1 MRSVAAVSGFS
12 LYANWI
18 KGWDYGLSLFMKTK
32 FFAFFLMAIGAVIL
46 LAQWSVV
53 TDRLVHE
60 EGADRPKEIT
70 YWSSSGDPSL
80 TRRIAQDF
88 MEENPD
94 VNVALHFRES
104 GSMGE
109 VIFVS
114 FLSGTPP
121 DIMDIPIS
129 QIRDYIAD
137 GMVRPI
143 DDLLEAELARNP
155 DYLELRLGRE
165 SEIFRWQ
172 TNPNDYYIRNRDRY
186 PEQAARLINMHNRVV
201 GFTQVGFPR
210 MMTFNQR
217 LFREAAEVFP
227 EAGLLD
233 EGGNPVPPATWS
245 ELLRVAKVITEY
257 GKTLEDGET
266 RPYGVVLQGRQPRDI
281 MRGITPLAAVAGS
294 IGFNFEGDA
303 WVPSREE
310 KAGFYEYEHPAF
322 LGALALLLQLE
333 ADGSVLPG
341 TAGRHFE
348 EPRTLIGEGRAAILI
363 EDWHAALRAA
373 ITVPINRRDI
383 GSAPIPVPDE
393 AFAERFG
400 LELGRGTNPA
410 PMGQGVTVITSG
422 AQHPEA
428 VWRWLHHGLS
438 VERQKRRMEMNLTLP
453 TTWEAA
459 ERIFQPQTEEDRKWG
474 EENLLPFQR
483 MAWEVFGESAIW
495 PIPPVHGPVRVDNP
509 ETILHRLFLEFQ
521 RSADKDIEQV
531 LAEAR
536 AGLGRFSQE
545 VNRDLAQRIKSGVHD
560 PGAFTFAGWDP
571 RNPTP
576 FFLEQR
582 NYVIE
587 GTDEVLTEVR
597 GDIPEEFRD
606 LTYGFIRSPGWPHLA
621 GILLLILMTI
631 LGFLAWR
638 AWKDWSGGNPLL
650 GQARREAK
658 EQWYAY
664 MFVFPAILSLFAF
677 ILYPSLYQFYLAM
690 HSGTGLGVLQTVG
703 WEHFRTI
710 FFFEDTRFWTEVVPN
725 TFRYMFLV
733 AAGEVL
739 IGLALAM
746 VLVLPFKA
754 NRVYRTLFFIPL
766 VTSLAAISIIFF
778 GLLAGT
784 DSTLNQILF
793 HLDGFWE
800 RFTGHRLYPEESARD
815 FLNDPALALYT
826 VIGVAIWSG
835 IPFNTILCMAGLQ
848 SISPDLYEAAKVDGA
863 GPWRRFIYI
872 TIPQMLPILIIVI
885 FNSLV
890 GAARHFGTV
899 YIMTEGEHGTEIAST
914 YIFKWGF
921 VRTDTQI
928 PDIGYASA
936 LGLAY
941 ALLLGVFII
950 FNVWF
955 IANRWKKRL
964 APAEP
969 EVKGGNK
976 S

>member
-1 MRSVAAVSGFS
+1 
-12 LYANWI
+12 
-18 KGWDYGLSLFMKTK
+18 MKTR
-32 FFAFFLMAIGAVIL
+32 FVAYLLIALGAVVL

-53 TDRLVHE
+53 TDRLVHR
-60 EGADRPKEIT
+60 EGADRPKEVTI
-70 YWSSSGDPSL
+70 WSSSGDPSL

-94 VNVALHFRES
+94 VNMSLHFRES

-114 FLSGTPP
+114 FLSGNPP
-121 DIMDIPIS
+121 DVMDIPIN

-143 DDLLEAELARNP
+143 DDLLKRELERNP
-155 DYLELRLGRE
+155 DYLEMRLGRE

-186 PEQAARLINMHNRVV
+186 PEQAARLINMHNRVI

-210 MMTFNQR
+210 MMTFNRRIFQ
-217 LFREAAEVFP
+217 EAAEVFP
-227 EAGLLD
+227 DAGLVD
-233 EGGNPVPPATWS
+233 EEGEPVPPATWS
-245 ELLRVAKVITEY
+245 ELVRVAKVITDY
-257 GKTLEDGET
+257 GKTLDEEEN
-266 RPYGVVLQGRQPRDI
+266 RPYGVILQGRQPRDI

-294 IGFNFEGDA
+294 IGFNFEGKD
-303 WVPSREE
+303 WVSSLDQ
-310 KAGFYEYEHPAF
+310 KAGFYEYDSPAF
-322 LGALALLLQLE
+322 LGALALILRLQE
-333 ADGSVLPG
+333 DGSILPG

-393 AFAERFG
+393 AFAEEVG

-410 PMGQGVTVITSG
+410 PMGQGITVITSG
-422 AQHPEA
+422 ASHPEA

-438 VERQKRRMEMNLTLP
+438 VDQQKRRMEMNLTLP
-453 TTWEAA
+453 VTWEAA
-459 ERIFQPQTEEDRKWG
+459 ERILSAETEEDKKWAQ
-474 EENLLPFQR
+474 ENLLPFQR
-483 MAWEVFGESAIW
+483 MAWEVFEESAIW
-495 PIPPVHGPVRVDNP
+495 PTPPVHGPVRVDNP
-509 ETILHRLFLEFQ
+509 ETVLHRAFLDFQ
-521 RSADKDIEQV
+521 RQSDLSVEET
-531 LAEAR
+531 LAKAR
-536 AGLGRFSQE
+536 EGLERFTQA
-545 VNRDLAQRIKSGVHD
+545 VNEDLEQRIRSGVHD
-560 PGAFTFAGWDP
+560 PGNFTFPEWDQE
-571 RNPTP
+571 NPTP
-576 FFLEQR
+576 FFLQQRAYRPEGADEQIALSR
-582 NYVIE
+582 E
-587 GTDEVLTEVR
+587 DL
-597 GDIPEEFRD
+597 PEEFKD

-621 GILLLILMTI
+621 GILLLILLTI
-631 LGFLAWR
+631 LAFLGWK
-638 AWKDWSGGNPLL
+638 AWKDWRGGNPLL
-650 GQARREAK
+650 GTTRKESR

-664 MFVFPAILSLFAF
+664 LFVFPAIISLFAF
-677 ILYPSLYQFYLAM
+677 ILYPSLYQFYLAL
-690 HSGTGLGVLQTVG
+690 HSGTGLGILQSVG
-703 WEHFRTI
+703 FEHFRTI
-710 FFFEDTRFWTEVVPN
+710 LFFEDTRFWTEVVPN
-725 TFRYMFLV
+725 TFRYMLMV

-739 IGLALAM
+739 IGLALAL
-746 VLVLPFKA
+746 VLVLPFRA
-754 NRVYRTLFFIPL
+754 NRLYRTLFFIPL

-784 DSTLNQILF
+784 DSTVNQILF

-800 RFTGHRLYPEESARD
+800 RFTGYSLYPEDSARD

-872 TIPQMLPILIIVI
+872 TIPQMLPILVIII

-928 PDIGYASA
+928 PDVGYASA
-936 LGLAY
+936 LGLVY
-941 ALLLGVFII
+941 ALLLGVFIV

-955 IANRWKKRL
+955 IAQRWKKRL

-969 EVKGGNK
+969 EKKEGNK
-976 S
+976 